1 MADQKICPIMS
12 ANSEVKPCLKERC
25 QLWVQH
31 SITPPKGNCL
41 FMDIRTAL
49 HLISVRQN
57 KTD

>member
-31 SITPPKGNCL
+31 TVTPQEGNCL
-41 FMDIRTAL
+41 FNDIRIDL
-49 HLISVRQN
+49 HRISV
-57 KTD
+57 KK

>member
-31 SITPPKGNCL
+31 DITPPKGECL
-41 FMDIRTAL
+41 FNDIRTSL
-49 HLISVRQN
+49 YLISKKQ
-57 KTD
+57 K